1 MLELG
6 RIVATAESSTEN
18 PKSRLTVTVAPKT
31 VGDLGE
37 VTYDVV
43 GFPDDSIAGERLHI
57 LGTPGDRFTLK
68 KVEATSLCRRGVS
81 GESPRLCV

>member
-1 MLELG
+1 
-6 RIVATAESSTEN
+6 AEN
-18 PKSRLTVTVAPKT
+18 PRSRATVTVAPTT

-43 GFPDDSIAGERLHI
+43 GFPDDAIAGERLHI
-57 LGTPGDRFTLK
+57 LGTPGDRFTLE

-81 GESPRLCV
+81 GDSPGLCV